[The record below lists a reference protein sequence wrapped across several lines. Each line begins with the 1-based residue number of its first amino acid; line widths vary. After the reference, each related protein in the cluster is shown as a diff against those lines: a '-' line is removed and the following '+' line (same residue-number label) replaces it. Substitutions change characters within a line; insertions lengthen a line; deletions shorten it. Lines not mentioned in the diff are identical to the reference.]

1 MLNIFLLSMIFIPQ
15 EKNTFD
21 IQGHRGCR
29 AEMPENTVEGCVH
42 AVELGVTTLELDVVI
57 TGDQK
62 VLVSHEPW
70 MSSEYCLDPSGK
82 RVALSA
88 EKQHN
93 IYRMET
99 SLIQQYDCGSI
110 GHPRFP
116 RQRKMRTVK
125 PLLENLIDSVEEA
138 AYRKGRSP
146 IRYNIEIK
154 SSKKE
159 EGLFHPAPD
168 VFVKAVMEVVTR
180 KGISDRTIIQS
191 FDIRIL
197 QELKKRKAP
206 VTISLLV
213 ANVRSPAGN
222 IRKLGFIPD
231 LYCPY
236 YKLIGKRQIARLHDQ
251 QVRVIPWTV
260 NEADD
265 MRRLIGMGVDGII
278 TDDPALLIRILN
290 P

>member
-1 MLNIFLLSMIFIPQ
+1 MIIIPQ
-15 EKNTFD
+15 EKNPFD

-29 AEMPENTVEGCVH
+29 AEMPENTIEGCLH
-42 AVELGVTTLELDVVI
+42 AVDLGVTTLELDVVI

-62 VLVSHEPW
+62 VLISHEPW
-70 MSSEYCLDPSGK
+70 MSSEYCLDPSGNIIHPAK
-82 RVALSA
+82 
-88 EKQHN
+88 EKKHN
-93 IYRMET
+93 IYRMAT
-99 SLIQQYDCGSI
+99 TLIQQYDCGAI

-116 RQRKMRTVK
+116 RQRKLHAVK
-125 PLLENLIDSVEEA
+125 PLLDDLIDLVEEA
-138 AYRKGRSP
+138 VQRKGRPP

-159 EGLFHPAPD
+159 EGRFHPSPD
-168 VFVKAVMEVVTR
+168 VFVNAVMEVVTR

-197 QELKKRKAP
+197 QELKKRNAP
-206 VTISLLV
+206 VAISLLV

-222 IRKLGFIPD
+222 IRKLGFTPD

-236 YKLIGKRQIARLHDQ
+236 FKLIGKKQIVLLHDRK
-251 QVRVIPWTV
+251 VRVIPWTV
-260 NEADD
+260 NDAED
-265 MRRLIGMGVDGII
+265 MKRLIAMGVDGII
-278 TDDPALLIRILN
+278 TDDPALLIRVLN